1 MSGRRKAYTMNIKDI
16 AQMAGVSRATVSR
29 YLNHGYVSDEK
40 KQKIKDVIEQTG
52 YVPSTQAQ
60 MLRTKKTRLIGVI
73 IPKINSETVSR
84 ILKGIGQVLENYGYH
99 MLVANTENRYE
110 KELDYLKIF
119 ANDRVDG
126 VILLASV
133 RTRQHQKLLAQLPVP
148 VVIAGQE
155 AQKYS
160 CVFHDDRNAAKALT
174 QRFLERGCRRPVFL
188 GVTDADTAAGMNRR
202 LGFEAALKEH
212 DLWSEDILELACEFD
227 SASGYERMQEL
238 IHEQADFDSVL
249 CATDNIAAGALRA
262 LREAGIDVPG
272 KVKLAGFGDTQL
284 ASLVTPAMTT
294 VHYHYEESGKEAAS
308 MVMEQIYS
316 GTRFVKSV
324 MLGYEIVP
332 RESL

>member
-1 MSGRRKAYTMNIKDI
+1 MNIKDI
-16 AQMAGVSRATVSR
+16 AQMSGVSRATVSR

-40 KQKIKDVIEQTG
+40 KQKIKEVIEKTG

-60 MLRTKKTRLIGVI
+60 MLRTKQTRLIGVI

-84 ILKGIGQVLENYGYH
+84 ILKGIGQVLESRGYH
-99 MLVANTENRYE
+99 MLVANTENHYE
-110 KELDYLKIF
+110 KELEYLKIF

-126 VILLASV
+126 VILLASI
-133 RTRQHQKLLAQLPVP
+133 RTRQHHKLLAQLPVP

-155 AQKYS
+155 TEKYS

-174 QRFLERGCRRPVFL
+174 LRLLEKGCKNPVFL

-202 LGFEAALKEH
+202 LGFEDALKAH
-212 DLWSEDILELACEFD
+212 GLWSDHIPERACEFD
-227 SASGYERMQEL
+227 SASGYNRMKEL
-238 IHEQADFDSVL
+238 IDSGIRFDGVL

-272 KVKLAGFGDTQL
+272 QIKLAGFGDTQL
-284 ASLVTPAMTT
+284 ASLVTPPMTT
-294 VHYHYEESGKEAAS
+294 VHYHYEESGKEAAE
-308 MVMEQIYS
+308 MVMEQIRS
-316 GTRFVKSV
+316 GTRCVKSV

-332 RESL
+332 RNTL